1 MTLFDQVPYNSGTNA
16 PNDASGGTTM
26 TADASTRDSS
36 ARGRVATRLAA
47 AAGAVVVAATTGLGT
62 ATAPPAAAAVDHDPI
77 LFVHGFGGNGDRWAT
92 MVDRFEADGWSPDR
106 LFTISYDSTKSN
118 ADIALDVRDAVD
130 DIRAT
135 TGAAGV
141 DIVAMSM
148 GGLNTRH
155 YMKFL
160 GGAAVVD
167 DYVSLAGPNHG
178 TTTASLLCLG
188 GGNATCNEMKPGSAF
203 LAELNSGDETPG
215 EATYG
220 TFWSPCDSMVNPD
233 SSVALAGATNT
244 RVGCISHADFLTDP
258 DVYGL
263 VRDFVA

>member
-1 MTLFDQVPYNSGTNA
+1 MTLIGKLPYNSGTNA

-26 TADASTRDSS
+26 TADTDTTNSRSTRGL
-36 ARGRVATRLAA
+36 AATRLAA
-47 AAGAVVVAATTGLGT
+47 ATGAVALAASTGLGVG
-62 ATAPPAAAAVDHDPI
+62 AAPPAAASDHDPV

-92 MVDRFEADGWSPDR
+92 MVDRFEADGWAADR
-106 LFTISYDSTKSN
+106 LFTISYDSSKSN
-118 ADIALDVRDAVD
+118 AEIALDVRDAVD
-130 DIRAT
+130 DIRAS
-135 TGAAGV
+135 TGAAEV

-160 GGAAVVD
+160 GGSAVVD

-178 TTTASLLCLG
+178 TTMASLLCLG
-188 GGNATCNEMKPGSAF
+188 GRNATCNEMKPGSAF
-203 LAELNSGDETPG
+203 LTTLNSGDETPG

-220 TFWSPCDSMVNPD
+220 TFWSPCDNIVNPD
-233 SSVALAGATNT
+233 SSVSLAGATNT
-244 RVGCISHADFLTDP
+244 RVGCISHAAFLTDP
-258 DVYGL
+258 GVYAL

>member
-1 MTLFDQVPYNSGTNA
+1 
-16 PNDASGGTTM
+16 M
-26 TADASTRDSS
+26 TADTNTTNRTTG
-36 ARGRVATRLAA
+36 GRAATRLAA
-47 AAGAVVVAATTGLGT
+47 ATAAVALAVATGIVAAT
-62 ATAPPAAAAVDHDPI
+62 AAPAAAGEHDPI

-92 MVDRFEADGWSPDR
+92 MVDRFEADGWASDR

-118 ADIALDVRDAVD
+118 AEIALDVRDAVD

-135 TGAAGV
+135 TGAAEV

-188 GGNATCNEMKPGSAF
+188 GGNATCNEMKPGSPF
-203 LAELNSGDETPG
+203 LANLNSGDETPG
-215 EATYG
+215 DADYG
-220 TFWSPCDSMVNPD
+220 TFWSPCDNMINPD
-233 SSVALAGATNT
+233 SSVSLAGAANT

-258 DVYGL
+258 SVYGL
-263 VRDFVA
+263 VRDVVA